1 MFSNIKNCPFCGS
14 KNVKIIKNNELS
26 TNFYVEEIIT
36 DLKVSFSFLKKKLK
50 KKNAKFV
57 IQFFFQLGLMILLRK
72 KFFYQFMVNIIWDG
86 KIFMIFRTNY

>member
-50 KKNAKFV
+50 KKKMQSLLYN
-57 IQFFFQLGLMILLRK
+57 FFFNL
-72 KFFYQFMVNIIWDG
+72 V
-86 KIFMIFRTNY
+86 

>member
-36 DLKVSFSFLKKKLK
+36 DLKVSFSFLKNQRCL
-50 KKNAKFV
+50 V
-57 IQFFFQLGLMILLRK
+57 S
-72 KFFYQFMVNIIWDG
+72 
-86 KIFMIFRTNY
+86 TNYGICQSYQIR

>member
-50 KKNAKFV
+50 KKMKSLLYN
-57 IQFFFQLGLMILLRK
+57 FFFNL
-72 KFFYQFMVNIIWDG
+72 V
-86 KIFMIFRTNY
+86 